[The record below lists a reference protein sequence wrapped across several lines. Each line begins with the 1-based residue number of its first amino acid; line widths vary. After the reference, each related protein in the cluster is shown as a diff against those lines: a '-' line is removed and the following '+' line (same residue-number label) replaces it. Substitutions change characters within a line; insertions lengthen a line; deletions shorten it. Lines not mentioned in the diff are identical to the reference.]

1 MWMWD
6 TSTAGDQAPHCHLGC
21 SERRRQCSTAV
32 AKADPPLWLPGEYIA
47 PRWYPFLAP
56 LLQLWHCLSSLRT
69 LGFLWSAALWQ
80 HSCYSKQAGDA
91 GAKARQSTWFT
102 FPSPCLLKVLLG
114 LSFSARWYE
123 IISVSFLLLFT
134 YTNFSDFFFFC
145 KWCPFSFT
153 SFLFMWYLECRKLC
167 FSKAEEHELVVTTLP
182 TFTYLCWRSWAASR
196 VSSSLGRVTIW
207 EKKMQLIPTLEGKH
221 CVALDLRSSCDW
233 YTKKHHSVTVKSS
246 CDWLSVVFAIDQLQL
261 LQKVFWPLGHLFA
274 WIQRLTCASY
284 IAAQDTYLPSASPK
298 QLERWS

>member
-1 MWMWD
+1 MLATAWDKVLQQLDNWFDWLWRLLYPWKVLWLSPSLPFLTISSCASEPPYLGTQQTADKKTWLLLYSRVLWCVGNPGADTLLMWMWD

-69 LGFLWSAALWQ
+69 LGFLWSAAMWQ

-91 GAKARQSTWFT
+91 GVKARQSTWFT

-134 YTNFSDFFFFC
+134 YTNFSDFFFLQMVPLLIYFI
-145 KWCPFSFT
+145 
-153 SFLFMWYLECRKLC
+153 
-167 FSKAEEHELVVTTLP
+167 
-182 TFTYLCWRSWAASR
+182 
-196 VSSSLGRVTIW
+196 SLHV
-207 EKKMQLIPTLEGKH
+207 IP
-221 CVALDLRSSCDW
+221 
-233 YTKKHHSVTVKSS
+233 
-246 CDWLSVVFAIDQLQL
+246 QM
-261 LQKVFWPLGHLFA
+261 
-274 WIQRLTCASY
+274 
-284 IAAQDTYLPSASPK
+284 
-298 QLERWS
+298 